1 VPCPH
6 CGKRQWLK
14 FERLRWQKGK
24 PETAAYVCEGCKQPI
39 AEHHTDAGER

>member
-6 CGKRQWLK
+6 CGERQWLK